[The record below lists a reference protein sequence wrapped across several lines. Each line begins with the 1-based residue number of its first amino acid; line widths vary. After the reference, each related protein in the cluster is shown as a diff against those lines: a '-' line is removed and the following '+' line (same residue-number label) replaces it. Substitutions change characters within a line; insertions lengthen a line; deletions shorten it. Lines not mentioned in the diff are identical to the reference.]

1 MATSPSP
8 SRPPVLDVC
17 TVFSET
23 KRIINAHSRHFLAL
37 SVLFILPLSF
47 SFVVFPTLQ
56 DLLIDPIPNNSQ
68 IFTALTD
75 FVPQLELQDQP
86 TVSAKTLFLA
96 LAYSVL
102 TFVFSLCAIGS
113 ITYSVFHGF
122 YGRPVKLV
130 SAIKSIFFSFFP
142 LLGTLIVAQIIVFA
156 IAILFAIFLFLVIT
170 GIDFL
175 GFETDLS
182 SPYVLVLFVI
192 LMIVLISVLLYL
204 QTIWNLAFVV
214 VVLESSWGL
223 QPLRRSGNLLK
234 GMRRVAFSMMLF
246 FVSFAAISLLASFST
261 VRVVGVSDGWK
272 SWQFVVEIVGTSSFL
287 TLVMLYNFAAN
298 TVLYMYC
305 KAIQGE
311 LAFEIVEEFARE
323 YVCLPFDD
331 EKVPHVVS
339 VVYT

>member
-1 MATSPSP
+1 M
-8 SRPPVLDVC
+8 
-17 TVFSET
+17 
-23 KRIINAHSRHFLAL
+23 
-37 SVLFILPLSF
+37 
-47 SFVVFPTLQ
+47 
-56 DLLIDPIPNNSQ
+56 
-68 IFTALTD
+68 
-75 FVPQLELQDQP
+75 
-86 TVSAKTLFLA
+86 
-96 LAYSVL
+96 
-102 TFVFSLCAIGS
+102 
-113 ITYSVFHGF
+113 
-122 YGRPVKLV
+122 
-130 SAIKSIFFSFFP
+130 
-142 LLGTLIVAQIIVFA
+142 
-156 IAILFAIFLFLVIT
+156 IT